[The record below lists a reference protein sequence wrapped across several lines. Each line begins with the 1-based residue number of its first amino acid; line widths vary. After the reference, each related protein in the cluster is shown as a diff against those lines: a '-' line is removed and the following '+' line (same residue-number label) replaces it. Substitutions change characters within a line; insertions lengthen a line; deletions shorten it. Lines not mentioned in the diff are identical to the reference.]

1 MSDLPSFR
9 PPRRNSSPLREL
21 DLTSRPP
28 VKPKTRSNQSEPTS
42 ALRHVDSSNANTKSM
57 KTFLLYFAGL
67 IAFAVLAP
75 AAEVVNI
82 DKSGLAL
89 QGYDPVAYFTDG
101 KPVKGSPEFTATHK
115 GATYQFASAEHKQQF
130 ESSPAKYEPQF
141 GGFCGYAASINKLAP
156 IEVQYFQVLHDRL
169 ILQHNEK
176 AWKLWHQDVEGNLK
190 KADAN
195 WPTLSQ
201 QKPPAS

>member
-1 MSDLPSFR
+1 
-9 PPRRNSSPLREL
+9 
-21 DLTSRPP
+21 
-28 VKPKTRSNQSEPTS
+28 
-42 ALRHVDSSNANTKSM
+42 M
-57 KTFLLYFAGL
+57 KTFLLYLAGL
-67 IAFAVLAP
+67 VAFAVLAP
-75 AAEVVNI
+75 AAEVINI

-101 KPVKGSPEFTATHK
+101 KPVKGLPEFTATYK
-115 GATYQFASAEHKQQF
+115 GATYQFASAEHKQLF
-130 ESSPAKYEPQF
+130 EKSPAKYEPQF
-141 GGFCGYAASINKLAP
+141 GGFCGYATSINKLAP
-156 IEVQYFQVLHDRL
+156 IEVQYFQLLHDRL

>member
-1 MSDLPSFR
+1 
-9 PPRRNSSPLREL
+9 
-21 DLTSRPP
+21 
-28 VKPKTRSNQSEPTS
+28 
-42 ALRHVDSSNANTKSM
+42 M
-57 KTFLLYFAGL
+57 KTFLLYLAGL
-67 IAFAVLAP
+67 VAFAVLAP
-75 AAEVVNI
+75 GAEVINM

-101 KPVKGSPEFTATHK
+101 KPVKGSPEFTASYK
-115 GATYQFASAEHKQQF
+115 GATYKFASAEHKRQF

-190 KADAN
+190 KADTN